1 MPTRRENARERAQ
14 TDVLRGPEIE
24 EMGFSSLLFFFR
36 RRWFAGVDG
45 RHWLALRLIASALVD
60 CARRGHVYERESER
74 AENGTERERLRANE
88 EAKEER
94 EQGRGNVGPL
104 RRSFRPR
111 CRFSRATSPSSLF
124 PSLPPT
130 PPLQPQ
136 SESSTGRV
144 LRAPPPPKKKTRRK
158 DSSYFSLFLS
168 LVTLKKKL
176 LDAFADAAD
185 AEKKAAATEGAAAGG
200 AAPTS
205 AKDYVHI
212 RVQQRNGRK
221 SLTTIQGLDKSFD
234 YKKIIKAFKKEFCC
248 NGTVVD
254 DAELGS
260 IIQLQGD
267 QRVSASAFLVDNK
280 IVKKAALKIHGF

>member
-1 MPTRRENARERAQ
+1 
-14 TDVLRGPEIE
+14 
-24 EMGFSSLLFFFR
+24 
-36 RRWFAGVDG
+36 
-45 RHWLALRLIASALVD
+45 
-60 CARRGHVYERESER
+60 
-74 AENGTERERLRANE
+74 
-88 EAKEER
+88 
-94 EQGRGNVGPL
+94 
-104 RRSFRPR
+104 
-111 CRFSRATSPSSLF
+111 
-124 PSLPPT
+124 LPQNP
-130 PPLQPQ
+130 QPQ
-136 SESSTGRV
+136 PG
-144 LRAPPPPKKKTRRK
+144 KK
-158 DSSYFSLFLS
+158 
-168 LVTLKKKL
+168 KKKL
-176 LDAFADAAD
+176 KDAFADAAD
-185 AEKKAAATEGAAAGG
+185 AEKKAAATEGASG

>member
-1 MPTRRENARERAQ
+1 MRASEQEERGTERASERRRENERGGS
-14 TDVLRGPEIE
+14 DDGP
-24 EMGFSSLLFFFR
+24 
-36 RRWFAGVDG
+36 
-45 RHWLALRLIASALVD
+45 
-60 CARRGHVYERESER
+60 
-74 AENGTERERLRANE
+74 
-88 EAKEER
+88 
-94 EQGRGNVGPL
+94 
-104 RRSFRPR
+104 FRPR
-111 CRFSRATSPSSLF
+111 CRFFSSRSRPPPLPSCPSLSLF
-124 PSLPPT
+124 RCSH
-130 PPLQPQ
+130 
-136 SESSTGRV
+136 SESSAA
-144 LRAPPPPKKKTRRK
+144 APPCSPPPQKKKHK
-158 DSSYFSLFLS
+158 KPVSSHFPLPIKTH
-168 LVTLKKKL
+168 TLKKNSRA
-176 LDAFADAAD
+176 DAFAD
-185 AEKKAAATEGAAAGG
+185 AEKKAAATEGAGAGG

-254 DAELGS
+254 DAELGA

>member
-1 MPTRRENARERAQ
+1 M
-14 TDVLRGPEIE
+14 
-24 EMGFSSLLFFFR
+24 
-36 RRWFAGVDG
+36 
-45 RHWLALRLIASALVD
+45 
-60 CARRGHVYERESER
+60 
-74 AENGTERERLRANE
+74 
-88 EAKEER
+88 
-94 EQGRGNVGPL
+94 
-104 RRSFRPR
+104 
-111 CRFSRATSPSSLF
+111 
-124 PSLPPT
+124 
-130 PPLQPQ
+130 
-136 SESSTGRV
+136 
-144 LRAPPPPKKKTRRK
+144 
-158 DSSYFSLFLS
+158 
-168 LVTLKKKL
+168 
-176 LDAFADAAD
+176 
-185 AEKKAAATEGAAAGG
+185 GAAAGG

-254 DAELGS
+254 DAELGA

>member
-1 MPTRRENARERAQ
+1 MAFPPSAALSFFFSRST
-14 TDVLRGPEIE
+14 
-24 EMGFSSLLFFFR
+24 SSLFLFQNLPAPLLPQR
-36 RRWFAGVDG
+36 EQHSR
-45 RHWLALRLIASALVD
+45 ASALPP
-60 CARRGHVYERESER
+60 AQKHE
-74 AENGTERERLRANE
+74 EN
-88 EAKEER
+88 
-94 EQGRGNVGPL
+94 Q
-104 RRSFRPR
+104 
-111 CRFSRATSPSSLF
+111 PSSH
-124 PSLPPT
+124 
-130 PPLQPQ
+130 
-136 SESSTGRV
+136 
-144 LRAPPPPKKKTRRK
+144 
-158 DSSYFSLFLS
+158 LFLS
-168 LVTLKKKL
+168 LSPSSPFQKKTRKKNSL
-176 LDAFADAAD
+176 PDACADAAD

-254 DAELGS
+254 DAELGA

>member
-1 MPTRRENARERAQ
+1 MFFCP
-14 TDVLRGPEIE
+14 L
-24 EMGFSSLLFFFR
+24 SLL
-36 RRWFAGVDG
+36 
-45 RHWLALRLIASALVD
+45 
-60 CARRGHVYERESER
+60 
-74 AENGTERERLRANE
+74 
-88 EAKEER
+88 
-94 EQGRGNVGPL
+94 P
-104 RRSFRPR
+104 
-111 CRFSRATSPSSLF
+111 
-124 PSLPPT
+124 PSLSPAL
-130 PPLQPQ
+130 LQPQ
-136 SESSTGRV
+136 REQHGRV
-144 LRAPPPPKKKTRRK
+144 SALPLKYEERPLTSPPHSLSLSLSKKKST
-158 DSSYFSLFLS
+158 S
-168 LVTLKKKL
+168 
-176 LDAFADAAD
+176 DAFADAAD

-254 DAELGS
+254 DAELGA